1 MFSFFMVSNNKIERY
16 EQWKFVSGVK
26 LNAENWVFLLQM
38 SHLSLTR
45 FSFVC
50 NTKRQ
55 RVNGKSV
62 TLHVPDKYCKIA
74 SINVCFQL
82 GFLLFVVVS
91 KQGSL

>member
-1 MFSFFMVSNNKIERY
+1 
-16 EQWKFVSGVK
+16 
-26 LNAENWVFLLQM
+26 M
-38 SHLSLTR
+38 SHLTLTR
-45 FSFVC
+45 FSFGC

-82 GFLLFVVVS
+82 GFLLFVVVR
-91 KQGSL
+91 KQGMFLSKVLYRSADILLRPFTKEFLGCVTEDRSRSGNL